1 MLKSILIN
9 SRAASNLQR
18 NSNNNK
24 SIFSRTI
31 TVSRTNNNMRFREAT
46 VSTLAVLTTTC
57 FLPAANVAAAWAPS
71 LRRYPSVHK
80 EMQQQQQQH
89 RPFSSTTQLWKAS
102 VVMADGEATL
112 PAASLVPQETG
123 SPIAKGSVVSFFKG
137 GLAAVRINE
146 DLVDTP
152 TVDTAV
158 VKSGLPIP
166 AADKNFKSDAGTF
179 GFIFL

>member
-18 NSNNNK
+18 NSNSNK

-31 TVSRTNNNMRFREAT
+31 TVSRTNNTMRFREAT

-57 FLPAANVAAAWAPS
+57 FLPSANVAAAWAPS

-80 EMQQQQQQH
+80 EVQQQQ

-102 VVMADGEATL
+102 VVMADGEATV

-158 VKSGLPIP
+158 VKSGLPVP

-179 GFIFL
+179 GISFL